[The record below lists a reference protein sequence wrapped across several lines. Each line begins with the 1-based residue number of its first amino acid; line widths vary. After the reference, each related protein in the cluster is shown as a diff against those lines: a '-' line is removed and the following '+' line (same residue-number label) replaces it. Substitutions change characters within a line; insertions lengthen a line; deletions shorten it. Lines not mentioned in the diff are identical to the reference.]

1 MRLPRIAVAACLLV
15 ACGGDDDS
23 STPSDGRRP
32 DGNTS
37 TIDAPR
43 VPPDADLSCTPVQ
56 GTPTLTTQDV
66 VTSGLVMPTFVTSP
80 PGDPRLFVLEKQGRV
95 RVIKDGQLLEEP
107 FLTVPTQTGGLSDER
122 GLLSIAFPPDYAQ
135 SRKVYVFYT
144 AETDATNDN
153 DDVVEMYLADP
164 ANPDRALP
172 DSGQLVIRVEDFAGN
187 HNGGTLAFRGDFLYW
202 SVGDGGG
209 GGDPEETGQDLNE
222 SLGKIH
228 RFDVSTLPATAAAGN
243 PFIGDTA
250 GLDTIWSYG
259 WRNPWRFS
267 FDRETG
273 DMYIGDV
280 GQDTY
285 EEVDVEAANDAGGK
299 NYGWDQRE
307 GKHCHEPSSGCTTAG
322 MTEPVFEYAQNG
334 QIGGCTVVGGY
345 VYRGCAMPGYHGTYF
360 FTDYCGGWVRSF
372 KWDGAGGVTDVTV
385 HEGLSGSSRVS
396 FGQDAAG
403 ELYLVEQESGD
414 IVKIVPQP

>member
-1 MRLPRIAVAACLLV
+1 MRLPRTAVAACLLV
-15 ACGGDDDS
+15 ACGGDGDS
-23 STPSDGRRP
+23 SGPSDGRRP

-37 TIDAPR
+37 TIDAPKA
-43 VPPDADLSCTPVQ
+43 PPDADLSCTPVE

-66 VTSGLVMPTFVTSP
+66 VTSGLVMPVYVTSP
-80 PGDPRLFVLEKQGRV
+80 PGDARLFVLEKQGRV
-95 RVIKDGQLLEEP
+95 RVIKNGQLLEEP

-122 GLLSIAFPPDYAQ
+122 GLLSIAFAPDYAQ

-144 AETDATNDN
+144 AETDDTNDN
-153 DDVVEMYLADP
+153 DEVVEMYLADP

-187 HNGGTLAFRGDFLYW
+187 HNGGTLAFRGDYLYW

-209 GGDPEETGQDLNE
+209 GGDPNETGQDLDE
-222 SLGKIH
+222 PLGKIH
-228 RFDVSTLPATAAAGN
+228 RLDVSTLPATAAAGN

-273 DMYIGDV
+273 DMYVGDV

-307 GKHCHEPSSGCTTAG
+307 GKHCHEPLSGCTTAG

-360 FTDYCGGWVRSF
+360 FADYCGGWVRSF
-372 KWDGAGGVTDVTV
+372 KWDGGGGVTDVTV
-385 HEGLSGSSRVS
+385 HEGLGGSSRVS

-403 ELYLVEQESGD
+403 EIYLVEEESGD
-414 IVKIVPQP
+414 ILKIVPE

>member
-1 MRLPRIAVAACLLV
+1 MRLPRTAVAACLLA
-15 ACGGDDDS
+15 ACGGGDDS
-23 STPSDGRRP
+23 SGPSDGRRP
-32 DGNTS
+32 DGNTA
-37 TIDAPR
+37 TIDAPKP
-43 VPPDADLSCTPVQ
+43 PPDADLSCTPVE

-66 VTSGLVMPTFVTSP
+66 VTTGLTMPVFVTSP
-80 PGDPRLFVLEKQGRV
+80 PGDSRLFVLEKQGRV
-95 RVIKDGQLLEEP
+95 RIIKDGQLLAEP
-107 FLTVPTQTGGLSDER
+107 FLTVPTQTGGLNDER
-122 GLLSIAFPPDYAQ
+122 GLLSIAFPPDYAE

-144 AETDATNDN
+144 AQTDDTGDN
-153 DDVVEMYLADP
+153 DEVVEMYLADP

-172 DSGQLVIRVEDFAGN
+172 DSGELVIRVEDFAGN
-187 HNGGTLAFRGDFLYW
+187 HNGGTLAFRGEYLYW

-209 GGDPEETGQDLNE
+209 GGDPEETAQDLNE
-222 SLGKIH
+222 PLGKIH
-228 RFDVSTLPATAAAGN
+228 RLDVSTLPATAAAGN
-243 PFIGDTA
+243 PFIGATA

-273 DMYIGDV
+273 DLYVGDV

-285 EEVDVEAANDAGGK
+285 EEVDVEAANDPGGK

-307 GKHCHEPSSGCTTAG
+307 AKHCHEPSSGCTTTG
-322 MTEPVFEYAQNG
+322 MTEPVLEYAQAA

-360 FTDYCGGWVRSF
+360 FADYCGDWVRSF
-372 KWDGAGGVTDVTV
+372 KWDGGGGITDLTV
-385 HEGLSGSSRVS
+385 HAGLGGSSRVS

-414 IVKIVPQP
+414 ILKIVPE